1 MEINIKITGI
11 SNRGNYESEELLLD
25 VIDDCELDQYIIRT
39 ANGSSNDLD
48 HKWDNVFHF
57 LTPIQLRKGDKIRIL
72 SKSNIVGRYH
82 KREISNENSEF
93 IFYFNSDA
101 SIWDKHTGAVIFE
114 LQSYNPFFD
123 IKDI

>member
-25 VIDDCELDQYIIRT
+25 VIGDCELDQYIIRT
-39 ANGSSNDLD
+39 ANGSSNSLD

-57 LTPIQLRKGDKIRIL
+57 IEPVKLKKGDKIRIL
-72 SKSNIVGRYH
+72 SKSNIVGIYH
-82 KREISNENSEF
+82 KKQITNENTEY
-93 IFYFNSDA
+93 IFYFNSDS
-101 SIWDKHTGAVIFE
+101 SIWDKHTGAVIFD
-114 LQSYNPFFD
+114 LKSYDPFFD